1 MRFQNNVLEF
11 DKNGTRYAQTFN
23 SIVCDAFILDPY
35 NSFKL
40 IDGNRV
46 PMTDEEI
53 ALANRF
59 VNNFQPVI
67 SLDEMKISKK
77 TEAKKNRQLMEDKG
91 IIVNNMRVA
100 TDRDSQS
107 MITSAFTYLTSN
119 PTLTINWKGPNGFI
133 PLDLTS
139 LTEIANQVGSFI
151 QGLFTKEQVTCQ
163 LIDAATTI
171 EELNAVVIYEINKRS
186 NEGHILRPDAPV
198 V

>member
-67 SLDEMKISKK
+67 SLNEMKISKK

-107 MITSAFTYLTSN
+107 MITSAFTYLTNN

-133 PLDLTS
+133 PLDLAS

-151 QGLFTKEQVTCQ
+151 QELFTKEQVTCQ

-171 EELNAVVIYEINKRS
+171 EELDAVVIYEINKRS
-186 NEGHILRPDAPV
+186 NEGNILRPDVPAV
-198 V
+198 

>member
-11 DKNGTRYAQTFN
+11 DKNGTRYAQPFN

-40 IDGNRV
+40 INGNRI

-53 ALANRF
+53 ALANNF

-67 SLDEMKISKK
+67 SLDEMKIRKK
-77 TEAKKNRQLMEDKG
+77 DEAKKNRQLMENKG
-91 IIVNNMRVA
+91 IVVNNMRIA

-107 MITSAFTYLTSN
+107 MITSALAYLNNN

-133 PLDLTS
+133 PLDLAS

-151 QGLFTKEQVTCQ
+151 QGLFTKEQATCQ
-163 LIDAATTI
+163 LIDAATT
-171 EELNAVVIYEINKRS
+171 
-186 NEGHILRPDAPV
+186 
-198 V
+198 